1 MKHLFWMKEFL
12 LIYDVVWRIP
22 AFLLTSSLSN
32 VSRFVGIFWKFE
44 NRLRFDRIMVMI
56 LRCQIFGPPCII
68 VSYLLH
74 CRLTAMQQ
82 SGMYE
87 VYGNTEEEH
96 GRLFQ
101 VHLIYLLLSH
111 VLLVSCI
118 TCALGVLLYFPQ
130 CTKSAQDKRLRVF
143 LWSIS
148 TTYHLIFTPSPFSG
162 AGYCLKNFTEASPN

>member
-1 MKHLFWMKEFL
+1 MTYTSFL
-12 LIYDVVWRIP
+12 IDLKFKQCFKVCWD
-22 AFLLTSSLSN
+22 F
-32 VSRFVGIFWKFE
+32 FKFE
-44 NRLRFDRIMVMI
+44 NRLRFDRIMVVI

-130 CTKSAQDKRLRVF
+130 CTKSAQDKRLRV
-143 LWSIS
+143 LLRSIS